1 MKIVSVVLL
10 VLFVMSAA
18 VSGAFAQVCSKDVAK
33 FCANLKPVEGRISRC
48 LGEHEAQLSPAC
60 KTHRAQLKEA
70 IKTTE
75 QTCKDD
81 ITKYCAG
88 QKGQSRLI
96 ECLIAKKSQ
105 LSPNCRTKVVEAERK
120 SKE

>member
-33 FCANLKPVEGRISRC
+33 FCANVKPGEGRISRC

-105 LSPNCRTKVVEAERK
+105 LSPNCKTKVVEAERK